1 MTKFLL
7 EWKNF
12 KWDHIVT
19 QILRF
24 PRVMES
30 PRNTHLPIYFHCQS
44 TQILIFFPGCISS
57 SSPFISFSIFFF
69 ASILLILCSSLL
81 SFWSLFCFRV
91 FRPSCIFTPNWNA
104 AFGMAS
110 FCSLYF
116 AHSSSVSK
124 SHRWRRP
131 FAYKYEFHSQYSNP
145 STLTDTTGL
154 IPKTNSE

>member
-7 EWKNF
+7 ERKNF
-12 KWDHIVT
+12 KWEHILCNFYVF
-19 QILRF
+19 L
-24 PRVMES
+24 VMKS
-30 PRNTHLPIYFHCQS
+30 PKNTHLSIYFHCQPIQ
-44 TQILIFFPGCISS
+44 TLIFFPGCISS

-131 FAYKYEFHSQYSNP
+131 FAYEYEFIVNIQIPVH
-145 STLTDTTGL
+145 L
-154 IPKTNSE
+154 IES